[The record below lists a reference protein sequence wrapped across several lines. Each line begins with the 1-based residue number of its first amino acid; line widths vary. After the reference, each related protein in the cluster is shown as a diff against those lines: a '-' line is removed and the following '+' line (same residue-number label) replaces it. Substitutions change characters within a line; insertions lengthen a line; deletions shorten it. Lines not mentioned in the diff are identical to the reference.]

1 MLWYVY
7 YGVCIEGG
15 SNAKKRLVMQEACMG
30 GSGGGQLKE
39 KEKTSIKIMLCYFV
53 YTSWCNCHIH
63 MHKKLMK

>member
-39 KEKTSIKIMLCYFV
+39 KKNF
-53 YTSWCNCHIH
+53 
-63 MHKKLMK
+63 HKHNALLFSLHKLV